1 MAELIWDG
9 KYDAHGNKRAPV
21 RIELPF
27 QTVETVNESAQE
39 RQRTLELSS
48 SGNDPEWRNRLIWG
62 DKKYVLPSLLP
73 EFAGKVDLIY
83 IDPPFDTGADFSF
96 SAAIPQHDD
105 GTDGEQTF
113 LKEPSILEQKAYRD
127 TWGFGLESYLRWFY
141 DAAVLLRDLLADDGS
156 LYVHLDWHIGH
167 YAKAVLDEVL
177 GKEAFDSEIIWKSTS
192 AHANNRTYG
201 NIHQTILF
209 YSKGGRTEKF
219 NTQFVPYDPDYV
231 DQYYRYKD
239 PDGRRFMSG
248 DLVGH
253 TGVNPVYEWRG
264 ITRPWRFPKHRL
276 DELDSAGKIFW
287 TKNKFPRLKR
297 YLDESKGMPAQSIW
311 ADKEAQYLVSWST
324 EGLGYATQKSE
335 ALLERIVKASSNEGD
350 LVLDCF
356 CGSGTTAAV
365 AEKLNRRW
373 IACDLG
379 RFAIHTT
386 RKRLLD
392 IPGVKPFVVQNL
404 GKYERQQWQVAEFA
418 VSTSVDAS
426 SENALQRQSKLRAEK
441 GSFDSATASHSRSSR
456 SAQDD
461 RARGRAQDGSAL
473 REQRE
478 REAAYRKFILEL
490 YHATP
495 VSGHVWLHGMKAGR
509 MVHVA
514 AVDAP
519 VTRADV
525 NAIAAEVWKAAG
537 KGPNSPQKPAVDVLG
552 WEFALEINETAKE
565 IAAQARV
572 DAAFKKIPREVLEK
586 KAVEQGDVHFF
597 ELGALSVDAKV
608 KKRELTLKL
617 SDFVI
622 PLDDVPAEV
631 RSAIKHWSQMVD
643 YWAVDW
649 DFKDDTFHNQ
659 WQSYRTRK
667 NLKLELSV
675 KHEYLEP
682 GNYVVVVKVIDILG
696 NDTTK
701 TLSVEI

>member
-9 KYDAHGNKRAPV
+9 KYDEHGKKRAPV

-27 QTVETVNESAQE
+27 QTVETVNESVQE

-48 SGNDPEWRNRLIWG
+48 SGHDPEWRNRLIWG

-96 SAAIPQHDD
+96 STSLPESDESF
-105 GTDGEQTF
+105 T
-113 LKEPSILEQKAYRD
+113 KEPSVLEQKAYRD
-127 TWGFGLESYLRWFY
+127 TWGKGINSYLHWFY
-141 DAAVLLRDLLADDGS
+141 EAASLLRDVLSPSGS
-156 LYVHLDWHIGH
+156 IYVHSDWHVCH
-167 YAKAVLDEVL
+167 YVKAVLDEVL
-177 GKEAFDSEIIWKSTS
+177 GPENFRNQVVWQRFNF
-192 AHANNRTYG
+192 HADAKRYG
-201 NIHQTILF
+201 IVSDEILF
-209 YSKGGRTEKF
+209 YSLGENFAWNPQVVPIKQSYIDSHFRNRDAEGRLYKMADILAKGQGPARKF
-219 NTQFVPYDPDYV
+219 GNRKLEPPPGT
-231 DQYYRYKD
+231 
-239 PDGRRFMSG
+239 
-248 DLVGH
+248 H
-253 TGVNPVYEWRG
+253 
-264 ITRPWRFPKHRL
+264 WRFSQEKIDQLLAEDRIVF
-276 DELDSAGKIFW
+276 SAQGKPAV
-287 TKNKFPRLKR
+287 KM
-297 YLDESKGMPAQSIW
+297 YLDEKEGSVIHNIWTDIPPVNPMAQERL
-311 ADKEAQYLVSWST
+311 DYP
-324 EGLGYATQKSE
+324 TQKPE
-335 ALLERIVKASSNEGD
+335 ALLERVIKASSNEND

-386 RKRLLD
+386 RKRLLG
-392 IPGVKPFVVQNL
+392 IPGVKPFIVQNL
-404 GKYERQQWQVAEFA
+404 GKYERQQWQVAEFPA
-418 VSTSVDAS
+418 NGKDR
-426 SENALQRQSKLRAEK
+426 LAEQK
-441 GSFDSATASHSRSSR
+441 
-456 SAQDD
+456 
-461 RARGRAQDGSAL
+461 
-473 REQRE
+473 E

-495 VSGHVWLHGMKAGR
+495 VSGHVWLHGVKAGR

-525 NAIAAEVWKAAG
+525 NAIAAEVWKASG

-552 WEFALEINETAKE
+552 WEFALDMNETAKQV
-565 IAAQARV
+565 AAEARV
-572 DAAFKKIPREVLEK
+572 EAAFKKIPREVLEK
-586 KAVEQGDVHFF
+586 KAVEQGDVYFF
-597 ELGALSVDAKV
+597 ELGALSVDTKI
-608 KKRELTLKL
+608 KKRELTLTL

-622 PLDDVPAEV
+622 PSDDVPAEV

-667 NLKLELSV
+667 SPKLDLSV
-675 KHEYLEP
+675 KHEYAEP
-682 GNYVVVVKVIDILG
+682 GPYTVVVKAIDILG

-701 TLSVEI
+701 MLNVEVK

>member
-9 KYDAHGNKRAPV
+9 KYDEHGNKRAPV

-96 SAAIPQHDD
+96 STMLPDSED
-105 GTDGEQTF
+105 MLT
-113 LKEPSILEQKAYRD
+113 KEPSVLEQKAYRD
-127 TWGFGLESYLRWFY
+127 TWGKGLDSYLPWFHETV
-141 DAAVLLRDLLADDGS
+141 VLLREFLHDSGS
-156 LYVHLDWHIGH
+156 LYVHLDWHVGH
-167 YAKAVLDEVL
+167 YARAVLDEVFSSENFVNDITWYYYNKFAPVSRCFPRASDRIMVYAKSFGNHTFNKQEETRDVAVKQL
-177 GKEAFDSEIIWKSTS
+177 KRKFIGGKAINVRDESGVVQ
-192 AHANNRTYG
+192 Y
-201 NIHQTILF
+201 Q
-209 YSKGGRTEKF
+209 EK
-219 NTQFVPYDPDYV
+219 TTRRV
-231 DQYYRYKD
+231 DD
-239 PDGRRFMSG
+239 
-248 DLVGH
+248 V
-253 TGVNPVYEWRG
+253 WR
-264 ITRPWRFPKHRL
+264 ISMLQPADHEENLRFP
-276 DELDSAGKIFW
+276 
-287 TKNKFPRLKR
+287 
-297 YLDESKGMPAQSIW
+297 
-311 ADKEAQYLVSWST
+311 
-324 EGLGYATQKSE
+324 TQKPE
-335 ALLERIVKASSNEGD
+335 RLLDRIIKASSNEHS

-386 RKRLLD
+386 RKRLLG

-404 GKYERQQWQVAEFA
+404 GKYERQAWQVAEFA
-418 VSTSVDAS
+418 PSPSTVILSGESAS
-426 SENALQRQSKLRAEK
+426 HGEARTESKDPMSAGNQQRPGKEFSETHSGHGENSSMGRKSLQPGK
-441 GSFDSATASHSRSSR
+441 GSFDSRNRFASGSRSSD
-456 SAQDD
+456 QDD
-461 RARGRAQDGSAL
+461 SAL

-478 REAAYRKFILEL
+478 REANYRKFILEL

-495 VSGHVWLHGMKAGR
+495 VSGHVWLHGVKGGR
-509 MVHVA
+509 MVHIG

-525 NAIAAEVWKAAG
+525 NAIAAEVWKSKSAE
-537 KGPNSPQKPAVDVLG
+537 KPAVDILG
-552 WEFALEINETAKE
+552 WEFALELNETAKE
-565 IAAQARV
+565 VAAQARV

-597 ELGALSVDAKV
+597 ELGALSVETKI

-622 PLDDVPAEV
+622 PLDDVPEEV
-631 RSAIKHWSQMVD
+631 RGAIKHWSQMVD

-667 NLKLELSV
+667 NPKLELSV
-675 KHEYLEP
+675 AHEYSEP
-682 GNYVVVVKVIDILG
+682 GNYMVVVKVIDILG

-701 TLSVEI
+701 TLQLDIK

>member
-9 KYDAHGNKRAPV
+9 KYDEHGNKRAPV

-27 QTVETVNESAQE
+27 QTVETVNESVQE

-48 SGNDPEWRNRLIWG
+48 SGHDPEWRNRLIWG

-83 IDPPFDTGADFSF
+83 IDPPFDTGTDFSF
-96 SAAIPQHDD
+96 STSIPESEHV
-105 GTDGEQTF
+105 
-113 LKEPSILEQKAYRD
+113 LVKEPSIIEQKAYRD
-127 TWGFGLESYLRWFY
+127 TWGV
-141 DAAVLLRDLLADDGS
+141 AAADRERGVTSIDRYSKWLYEAVVFFKDLLSSTGS
-156 LYVHLDWHIGH
+156 VYVHLDWHVVH
-167 YAKAVLDEVL
+167 YAKTVLDEVL
-177 GKEAFDSEIIWKSTS
+177 TKDLFKSEIVWKRTTSHSDSTAFGS
-192 AHANNRTYG
+192 VHD
-201 NIHQTILF
+201 TILF
-209 YSKGGRTEKF
+209 YATPGAKRNEVL
-219 NTQFVPYDPDYV
+219 QRYDPEYLEN
-231 DQYYRYKD
+231 YYRYKD
-239 PDGRRFMSG
+239 PNGRRFMSADLSG
-248 DLVGH
+248 DGPGPPRKFGDKGSIKPPAGRH
-253 TGVNPVYEWRG
+253 WMFDQNG
-264 ITRPWRFPKHRL
+264 IDAALAADR
-276 DELDSAGKIFW
+276 IFW
-287 TKNKFPRLKR
+287 TRNEVPRFKK
-297 YLDESKGMPAQSIW
+297 YLDESPGMPASDVWTDIQAVRSW
-311 ADKEAQYLVSWST
+311 HKEEDT
-324 EGLGYATQKSE
+324 GYDTQKPES
-335 ALLERIVKASSNEGD
+335 LLDRIVKASSNQGD

-386 RKRLLD
+386 RKRLLGVPD
-392 IPGVKPFVVQNL
+392 VKPFIVQNL
-404 GKYERQQWQVAEFA
+404 GKYERQQWQVAEFP
-418 VSTSVDAS
+418 SNGKNRL
-426 SENALQRQSKLRAEK
+426 E
-441 GSFDSATASHSRSSR
+441 
-456 SAQDD
+456 
-461 RARGRAQDGSAL
+461 
-473 REQRE
+473 EQKE
-478 REAAYRKFILEL
+478 RETAYRKFILEL

-495 VSGHVWLHGMKAGR
+495 ISGNVWLHGVKGGR

-525 NAIAAEVWKAAG
+525 NAIAAEVWKASG

-552 WEFALEINETAKE
+552 WEFALDMNETAKQV
-565 IAAQARV
+565 AAEARV

-586 KAVEQGDVHFF
+586 KAVEQGDVYFF
-597 ELGALSVDAKV
+597 ELGALAVDSKV
-608 KKRELTLKL
+608 KKREVTLTL

-622 PLDDVPAEV
+622 PSDDVPAEV

-667 NLKLELSV
+667 GPKLELSV
-675 KHEYLEP
+675 KHEYSET
-682 GNYVVVVKVIDILG
+682 GKYAVVVKVIDILG

-701 TLSVEI
+701 VLMVDIK

>member
-9 KYDAHGNKRAPV
+9 KYDEHGHKRAPV

-27 QTVETVNESAQE
+27 QTVETVNESVQQ

-96 SAAIPQHDD
+96 STTIPE
-105 GTDGEQTF
+105 TDEVLEKQA
-113 LKEPSILEQKAYRD
+113 SVLEQKAYRD
-127 TWGFGLESYLRWFY
+127 TWGRGMESYLQWFQET
-141 DAAVLLRDLLADDGS
+141 VLLLRELLCDTGS
-156 LYVHLDWHIGH
+156 IYVHVDWHVGH
-167 YAKAVLDEVL
+167 YVKAVLDEVF
-177 GKEAFDSEIIWKSTS
+177 GAENFRNEIIWMYRKLARTSSQFPKSHDTLFFYTKT
-192 AHANNRTYG
+192 AANV
-201 NIHQTILF
+201 
-209 YSKGGRTEKF
+209 F
-219 NTQFVPYDPDYV
+219 NVQFVELSASTLKRWGD
-231 DQYYRYKD
+231 RKRGGKD
-239 PDGRRFMSG
+239 PNDR
-248 DLVGH
+248 
-253 TGVNPVYEWRG
+253 
-264 ITRPWRFPKHRL
+264 
-276 DELDSAGKIFW
+276 
-287 TKNKFPRLKR
+287 
-297 YLDESKGMPAQSIW
+297 
-311 ADKEAQYLVSWST
+311 
-324 EGLGYATQKSE
+324 YATDEESMGAVMPDTWNIPLPIGANPQKTGYPTQKPE
-335 ALLERIVKASSNEGD
+335 TLLERVIETSSNTTA

-386 RKRLLD
+386 RKRLLGID
-392 IPGVKPFVVQNL
+392 PKPFVVQNL

-418 VSTSVDAS
+418 PSPVILSGVSAPQSGAFTESKDPVPAGTRQRLGKEFSRDPGGNAS
-426 SENALQRQSKLRAEK
+426 PGLSSQPAGT
-441 GSFDSATASHSRSSR
+441 GSFDSAVGSHSRTNR

-461 RARGRAQDGSAL
+461 RLLGDRL

-495 VSGHVWLHGMKAGR
+495 VSGHVWLHGVKAGR
-509 MVHVA
+509 MVHVG

-537 KGPNSPQKPAVDVLG
+537 KGPNSPEKPAVDVLG
-552 WEFALEINETAKE
+552 WEFALELNETAKE

-597 ELGALSVDAKV
+597 ELGALKV
-608 KKRELTLKL
+608 ESKIKKRELTLTL
-617 SDFVI
+617 SNFII

-649 DFKDDTFHNQ
+649 DYKDDTFHNQ

-667 NLKLELSV
+667 NPKLELS
-675 KHEYLEP
+675 KEHEYADP
-682 GNYVVVVKVIDILG
+682 GEYTVVVKVIDILG

-701 TLSVEI
+701 TLTVEMK

>member
-9 KYDAHGNKRAPV
+9 KYDEHGNKRAPV

-27 QTVETVNESAQE
+27 QTVETVNESAQD
-39 RQRTLELSS
+39 RQRTLELSA

-83 IDPPFDTGADFSF
+83 IDPPFFT
-96 SAAIPQHDD
+96 
-105 GTDGEQTF
+105 GTDQQIVIRVSEDQF
-113 LKEPSILEQKAYRD
+113 LEKQPSLYEEAAYRNV
-127 TWGFGLESYLRWFY
+127 WRQGLDSFFRWTYETLFALRE
-141 DAAVLLRDLLADDGS
+141 LLTPRGAIFIRFDQYWSHYVKVIADDVFGKSNFQNEIIVNRIHKNLTQQGRVSIPIATDS
-156 LYVHLDWHIGH
+156 LFLYFAGPDSQFVDI
-167 YAKAVLDEVL
+167 KKKLDEAREGYWRRIDDSSGVRRPPERKVL
-177 GKEAFDSEIIWKSTS
+177 GKVFHPPPGKHFKFS
-192 AHANNRTYG
+192 
-201 NIHQTILF
+201 Q
-209 YSKGGRTEKF
+209 EKMD
-219 NTQFVPYDPDYV
+219 VMV
-231 DQYYRYKD
+231 K
-239 PDGRRFMSG
+239 
-248 DLVGH
+248 
-253 TGVNPVYEWRG
+253 
-264 ITRPWRFPKHRL
+264 
-276 DELDSAGKIFW
+276 AGKIRINEKSGRPEYWVEPTDEVVVDSDW
-287 TKNKFPRLKR
+287 TDIP
-297 YLDESKGMPAQSIW
+297 
-311 ADKEAQYLVSWST
+311 
-324 EGLGYATQKSE
+324 GYAFSTGYPTE
-335 ALLERIVKASSNEGD
+335 NAEPLLERSIKACSGSD
-350 LVLDCF
+350 ALILDCF

-386 RKRLLD
+386 RKRLLG

-418 VSTSVDAS
+418 AS
-426 SENALQRQSKLRAEK
+426 SALSSRAEPRDPMPAGAQQGPREEFSARSSVGGASGENALRGRSSLQAGK
-441 GSFDSATASHSRSSR
+441 GSFDSRNRFASESVS

-461 RARGRAQDGSAL
+461 RVRGGAQDDRAL

-478 REAAYRKFILEL
+478 REGNYRKFILEL

-495 VSGHVWLHGMKAGR
+495 VSGYIWLHGVKGGR

-597 ELGALSVDAKV
+597 ELGALSVDSKI

-622 PLDDVPAEV
+622 PLD
-631 RSAIKHWSQMVD
+631 
-643 YWAVDW
+643 
-649 DFKDDTFHNQ
+649 
-659 WQSYRTRK
+659 
-667 NLKLELSV
+667 
-675 KHEYLEP
+675 
-682 GNYVVVVKVIDILG
+682 
-696 NDTTK
+696 
-701 TLSVEI
+701 